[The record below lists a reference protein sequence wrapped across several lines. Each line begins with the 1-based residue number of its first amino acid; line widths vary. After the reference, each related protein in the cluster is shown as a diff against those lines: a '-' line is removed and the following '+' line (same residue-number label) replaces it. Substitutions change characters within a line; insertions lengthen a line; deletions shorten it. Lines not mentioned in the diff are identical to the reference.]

1 MSKEIDDNMRK
12 KWLSMNERKLLAE
25 LRIND

>member
-12 KWLSMNERKLLAE
+12 KWLSVNERKLLAE

>member
-1 MSKEIDDNMRK
+1 MSKTIDDNMRK